1 MNEIE
6 FALRNATASGASL
19 GFLLFSLDVNLSEQF
34 ISVQDPKDL
43 LSAIT

>member
-6 FALRNATASGASL
+6 HGLRSRTASGSRLA
-19 GFLLFSLDVNLSEQF
+19 FLLFSLDVNLSEHF

>member
-6 FALRNATASGASL
+6 YGLRSGTATGSRL

>member
-1 MNEIE
+1 MNEVE
-6 FALRNATASGASL
+6 CGLRNGTASGSSL
-19 GFLLFSLDVNLSEQF
+19 GFLLFSLDVNLSEHF